1 MVVKMPDILASIGV
15 RKELPFTKFLNNEL
29 NKLRGSGVLQRGLVI
44 PKQKCPLDEKLMPIT
59 FPKMVFLFAVF
70 VLGGILSI
78 FIFICETAIS
88 KKRRGK
94 LEKNKQC
101 KGQIISECPYE
112 IIVCPKIATK
122 KFPRFLP

>member
-29 NKLRGSGVLQRGLVI
+29 NKLRGSGVLQRVLVI

-88 KKRRGK
+88 NKRRGK

-101 KGQIISECPYE
+101 NMNNGRSIEDIE
-112 IIVCPKIATK
+112 IGSRYNIN
-122 KFPRFLP
+122 